1 MNKTYSEE
9 AWAAVLEL
17 YVQEALSEEKIQ
29 MFIKNNIIFATLY
42 VYMLS
47 RYLNKLNRC
56 ELKEHKVTMF
66 PSLMLGTQLSINKSK
81 YTR

>member
-9 AWAAVLEL
+9 VWAAVLEL

-47 RYLNKLNRC
+47 RYLNKLDA
-56 ELKEHKVTMF
+56 
-66 PSLMLGTQLSINKSK
+66 S
-81 YTR
+81 